1 MLSLMELLALDSK
14 GLNMIYAIT
23 SGGHAGGGGRI
34 FHGHGC
40 IVQGNELTTDILVT
54 RVKP

>member
-1 MLSLMELLALDSK
+1 MELLALDSK
-14 GLNMIYAIT
+14 GLNMIYAIA

-34 FHGHGC
+34 LHGHGC

>member
-1 MLSLMELLALDSK
+1 MELLALDSK
-14 GLNMIYAIT
+14 GLHMIYAIT

-40 IVQGNELTTDILVT
+40 IVQGNELTTDILVP

>member
-23 SGGHAGGGGRI
+23 SGGYAGDGGRI
-34 FHGHGC
+34 FHDHVC
-40 IVQGNELTTDILVT
+40 VVRGNEPTTDILVP